1 VKDVCNVNV
10 ELITTMESNKKIILS
25 NQCRPAD
32 CKGGVICGLSLLLE
46 KTWAQRDSREKP
58 SELRLNRL
66 IS

>member
-46 KTWAQRDSREKP
+46 NMGPEGFERKAFRIETQ
-58 SELRLNRL
+58 
-66 IS
+66 